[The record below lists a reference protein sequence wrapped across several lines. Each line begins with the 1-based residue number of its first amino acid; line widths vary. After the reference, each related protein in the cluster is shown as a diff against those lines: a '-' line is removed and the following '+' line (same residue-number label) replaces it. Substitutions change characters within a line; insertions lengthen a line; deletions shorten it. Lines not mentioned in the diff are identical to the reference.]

1 MIDYDSERNRHKTFE
16 IGGRGRRYPLGIP
29 THALI
34 KFRLA
39 SARMKATTH
48 STSEMPLLDTVSA
61 SKWRNAGDTHTHRY
75 IYIYYIYI
83 YHHMLS
89 MHVPTS
95 KNNRL
100 CPESST
106 CLQKFLSISILTS
119 AALWNPI
126 IVSLLQ
132 NFPHN
137 SLMSWKF
144 WDLNHLCSAWGSRLC
159 GDPSRR
165 GEPGGQLVVDARG
178 LWHRGEAVD
187 HVSCSKTPALFGRNF
202 MTPGRI
208 E

>member
-1 MIDYDSERNRHKTFE
+1 MTKRWWH
-16 IGGRGRRYPLGIP
+16 
-29 THALI
+29 
-34 KFRLA
+34 
-39 SARMKATTH
+39 
-48 STSEMPLLDTVSA
+48 
-61 SKWRNAGDTHTHRY
+61 THTQIY
-75 IYIYYIYI
+75 IYIYIYLYIYI
-83 YHHMLS
+83 IICYPCMSRH
-89 MHVPTS
+89 
-95 KNNRL
+95 
-100 CPESST
+100 
-106 CLQKFLSISILTS
+106 QKIIDFALNPAHACKKQFLSISILTS